1 MAAKKGVGQRKG
13 KKKEPKT
20 HRLRLHDVLLSP
32 DCILKKVF
40 RKDGPPLG
48 VEFDTLPAYAFQLC
62 KKGSSSISG

>member
-1 MAAKKGVGQRKG
+1 MAAKKGAGKRKV
-13 KKKEPKT
+13 KEKEPKS

-48 VEFDTLPAYAFQLC
+48 IEFDSLPSHAFEYC
-62 KKGSSSISG
+62 KKGISTRA